1 MEPRRYTLEPL
12 LVAMTQY
19 IVLKSF
25 TGPNGTFE
33 SGDICSFGP
42 GMAKALLG
50 VQAIREATEQDLAAK
65 AAPAPVLETKPEPP
79 PALETKPARKR
90 AKETK

>member
-1 MEPRRYTLEPL
+1 
-12 LVAMTQY
+12 MTKY
-19 IVLKSF
+19 LVLKAFQS
-25 TGPNGTFE
+25 PNGNHE
-33 SGDICSFGP
+33 AGDIASFGP

-50 VQAIREATEQDLAAK
+50 VQAIREATEDDLAMK
-65 AAPAPVLETKPEPP
+65 AAPAPVLEVKPEPQ